1 MNNFLLDFLAL
12 GAIISGILVITS
24 KNPVIS
30 VLFLISVFVNVAG
43 YLVLLG
49 VGFIGISYIVVYVG
63 AVTVLF
69 LFVIMMLNLQLAELN
84 AVGSEYTQN
93 LPLGAILGSVF
104 LFELTSVLPPVLG
117 QSFSQIMLGIL
128 TTIHSS
134 LLGKSDYN
142 DVNDVHLA
150 FQSLNIDT
158 AFTSTSGLQIQSIG
172 TMLYTHAA
180 IWLIL
185 AGIILL
191 LAMISPIVLSM
202 NRKLKLNWKYLP
214 SLTTVNYLTFYI
226 VGLA

>member
-12 GAIISGILVITS
+12 GAIVSGILVITS

-84 AVGSEYTQN
+84 AVGKEYTQN

-104 LFELTSVLPPVLG
+104 LFEATSVLP
-117 QSFSQIMLGIL
+117 QRSFSEVLLGLL
-128 TTIHSS
+128 TSIHSNFF
-134 LLGKSDYN
+134 GKAHANNFSDI
-142 DVNDVHLA
+142 HLM
-150 FQSLNIDT
+150 FQSVSPDT
-158 AFTSTSGLQIQSIG
+158 AFNSMNSLQIQNIG
-172 TMLYTHAA
+172 NMLYTHGA

-185 AGIILL
+185 ASVILL
-191 LAMISPIVLSM
+191 LAMISPIVLSI
-202 NRKLKLNWKYLP
+202 NRKL
-214 SLTTVNYLTFYI
+214 
-226 VGLA
+226 

>member
-1 MNNFLLDFLAL
+1 MSNFLLDFLAL
-12 GAIISGILVITS
+12 GAIVSGILVITS

-104 LFELTSVLPPVLG
+104 LFELTSVLG
-117 QSFSQIMLGIL
+117 QSFSQVVLGIL
-128 TTIHSS
+128 TTIHTNF
-134 LLGKSDYN
+134 LGEAGFN
-142 DVNDVHLA
+142 NVHLA
-150 FQSLNIDT
+150 FQSTNIDT
-158 AFTSTSGLQIQSIG
+158 AFTSTNGLQIQSIG
-172 TMLYTHAA
+172 SMLYTHAA

-185 AGIILL
+185 ASIILL
-191 LAMISPIVLSM
+191 LAIISPIVLSM
-202 NRKLKLNWKYLP
+202 NRK
-214 SLTTVNYLTFYI
+214 
-226 VGLA
+226 

>member
-1 MNNFLLDFLAL
+1 MNIFLLDFLAL
-12 GAIISGILVITS
+12 GAIVSGILVITS

-84 AVGSEYTQN
+84 AVGTEYTQN

-117 QSFSQIMLGIL
+117 QLFSQVMLGVL
-128 TTIHSS
+128 TTIHFN
-134 LLGKSDYN
+134 LLGKTDYN
-142 DVNDVHLA
+142 NVNDVHLA

-158 AFTSTSGLQIQSIG
+158 AFTSTSGLKIQSIG
-172 TMLYTHAA
+172 AMLYTHAA

-185 AGIILL
+185 AGVILL
-191 LAMISPIVLSM
+191 LAMISPILLSM
-202 NRKLKLNWKYLP
+202 NRK
-214 SLTTVNYLTFYI
+214 
-226 VGLA
+226 

>member
-117 QSFSQIMLGIL
+117 QSFSQVMLGIL
-128 TTIHSS
+128 TTVHSS
-134 LLGKSDYN
+134 FLGKAEHS

-150 FQSLNIDT
+150 FQSLNIDA
-158 AFTSTSGLQIQSIG
+158 AFTSTGGLQIQSIG
-172 TMLYTHAA
+172 AMLYTHAA

-185 AGIILL
+185 AGVILL

-202 NRKLKLNWKYLP
+202 NRK
-214 SLTTVNYLTFYI
+214 
-226 VGLA
+226 

>member
-84 AVGSEYTQN
+84 AVGKEYTQN

-104 LFELTSVLPPVLG
+104 LFEVTSVLPQ
-117 QSFSQIMLGIL
+117 QSFSEVLLGIL
-128 TTIHSS
+128 NTIHSNF
-134 LLGKSDYN
+134 LGKAHSGEFS
-142 DVNDVHLA
+142 DVHLM
-150 FQSLNIDT
+150 FQSVNPDT
-158 AFTSTSGLQIQSIG
+158 AFSSINNLQIQNIG
-172 TMLYTHAA
+172 NMLYTHGA

-185 AGIILL
+185 ASIILL
-191 LAMISPIVLSM
+191 LAMISPIVLSI
-202 NRKLKLNWKYLP
+202 NRK
-214 SLTTVNYLTFYI
+214 
-226 VGLA
+226 